1 MERITQRQ
9 SAVKDPRGSFSE
21 KKSASHQKFDCE
33 DLSPTER
40 RLLLTSTLGLYLR
53 RARHGI
59 PLLRSDLVR
68 LEVYADV
75 DPPAAEEAAA

>member
-1 MERITQRQ
+1 MESITQEQ
-9 SAVKDPRGSFSE
+9 SLIKDLRRSFPAKHSD
-21 KKSASHQKFDCE
+21 SHQKFDCT
-33 DLSPTER
+33 DLSPIER

-59 PLLRSDLVR
+59 PLLRSDMVR

-75 DPPAAEEAAA
+75 DPPATEEAAA